1 MKNLRAILISFISIC
16 TLFILS
22 NCGGPGTVSVGVG
35 VGVGGP
41 WGGGPYG
48 YPGGTVWVGRPMGP
62 PVYYHL
68 DPPQEEGREWVEHRP
83 EEISLDKN

>member
-1 MKNLRAILISFISIC
+1 MKKLKVILLSTISIL
-16 TLFILS
+16 TLIILT

-41 WGGGPYG
+41 WVGPYG
-48 YPGGTVWVGRPMGP
+48 YPGGYPGGTIWVGRPVGP

-68 DPPQEEGREWVEHRP
+68 DPP
-83 EEISLDKN
+83 